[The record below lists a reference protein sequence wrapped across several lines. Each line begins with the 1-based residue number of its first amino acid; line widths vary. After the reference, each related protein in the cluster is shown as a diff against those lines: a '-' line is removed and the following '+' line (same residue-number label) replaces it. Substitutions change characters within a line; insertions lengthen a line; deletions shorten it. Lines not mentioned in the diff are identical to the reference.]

1 MRPPLA
7 GLLAVFLIGAP
18 AFADIVELKDGRRV
32 EGTFRGASSAIV
44 AIDVDGRTQTFEFDE
59 VRALYFGA
67 PPPVPA
73 APVAPA
79 PAPEARSGAP
89 GPGGDAT
96 AALAA
101 LRALQTAVGAGVSYR
116 DYAPGVIEARA
127 AVETFVQNPASG
139 ESGLKAMMNAA
150 MSLYALGVEAWN
162 ARIRKAGYEALG
174 ANPAADLCPALRT
187 KMMTAREQG
196 LLKPTPFSA
205 GIGVAAGLPQ
215 IWSCAGEKVDEAARL
230 MTAPPR

>member
-1 MRPPLA
+1 
-7 GLLAVFLIGAP
+7 
-18 AFADIVELKDGRRV
+18 
-32 EGTFRGASSAIV
+32 V
-44 AIDVDGRTQTFEFDE
+44 AIDVDGRTQMFEFDE

-73 APVAPA
+73 TPLTSAPPPA
-79 PAPEARSGAP
+79 PAPEARSAVP
-89 GPGGDAT
+89 EPGGDAT

-101 LRALQTAVGAGVSYR
+101 LRALQVAVGAGVSYR

-150 MSLYALGVEAWN
+150 MSLYALAVEAWN
-162 ARIRKAGYEALG
+162 ARMRKAGYEALA
-174 ANPAADLCPALRT
+174 ANPAADLCPALRV
-187 KMMTAREQG
+187 KMMTAREKG

-205 GIGVAAGLPQ
+205 GIGVAAGLPE

-230 MTAPPR
+230 MTAPAR